1 MNWPEYMQQTVRSTV
16 DTICSTL
23 IKIKQYEYS
32 SPFSSG
38 ALRAAE
44 AIVLGSQPH
53 TDRAV
58 VEAAN
63 EYLIHAF
70 AQARKLDLK
79 KAVEATLPDYRR

>member
-1 MNWPEYMQQTVRSTV
+1 MSWPVQVLSAV

-23 IKIKQYEYS
+23 IKIKQFEYS
-32 SPFSSG
+32 SPFSNG
-38 ALRAAE
+38 ALQAAE
-44 AIVLGSQPH
+44 QIVLHNAPH

-63 EYLIHAF
+63 EYLVHAF